1 MKPKS
6 VNKVVY
12 TVLIGRGD
20 RISKLNFNINN
31 DIEYVCFTDHKDLV
45 PKGWKV
51 ILVDDSFKKEL
62 INPILCKLPNLQQN
76 NPTIINRIIKLHPHV
91 FLGNYEKSMYIDAHI
106 ELKQCMSNLID
117 DALQEAN
124 WLSPAHRWG
133 GNVLIEGLRCYERNK
148 INIEELYEFLDKM
161 ISVSIGV
168 DVPFTENG
176 IIIRNH
182 LDLSVIK
189 MCEQWW
195 DYFAEGPYR
204 DQLHWQCAYL
214 NILPKFK
221 YLPYRFIDDNPYYK
235 LGRHKGSIYNALL
248 TKVKAMIRKF

>member
-1 MKPKS
+1 MKSKDI
-6 VNKVVY
+6 NKVVY

-161 ISVSIGV
+161 
-168 DVPFTENG
+168 F
-176 IIIRNH
+176 
-182 LDLSVIK
+182 
-189 MCEQWW
+189 
-195 DYFAEGPYR
+195 F
-204 DQLHWQCAYL
+204 
-214 NILPKFK
+214 
-221 YLPYRFIDDNPYYK
+221 
-235 LGRHKGSIYNALL
+235 
-248 TKVKAMIRKF
+248 